1 MTESLLVE
9 NKNNVLII
17 TMNRPESR
25 NALTSEMLDSL
36 LENLTLA
43 SNDDKLKA
51 VVLTGAGSAF
61 CSGGDIKSMA
71 DTGYDQF
78 TIQEKS
84 ASLRRFMESS
94 RLLHEMSIPTIAIIP
109 GAAAGAGFSLALACD
124 LRIASDNAKFTT
136 AFVRVAFSGD
146 FGGSYY
152 LTKIVGTAK
161 ARELYYLGNVLKSN
175 EALELGIINKMVLQE
190 NLLQESENLIKYF
203 ENAPPIALRYMKK
216 NMNVAEKGDLKA
228 SLDLEALH
236 HTICGNT
243 EDHKNAAKA
252 FLDKKDPVFI
262 GR

>member
-1 MTESLLVE
+1 MTDSLLVE

-25 NALTSEMLDSL
+25 NALSSEMLDSL
-36 LENLTLA
+36 LENLILA
-43 SNDDKLKA
+43 SKNDNLKA
-51 VVLTGAGSAF
+51 LILTGAGSAF
-61 CSGGDIKSMA
+61 CSGGDIKGMA
-71 DTGYDQF
+71 DNGYDQSA
-78 TIQEKS
+78 IHEKS
-84 ASLRRFMESS
+84 VSLRRFMESS
-94 RLLHEMSIPTIAIIP
+94 RLLHEMAIPTIAIIP

-136 AFVRVAFSGD
+136 AFVRVGFSGD

-161 ARELYYLGNVLKSN
+161 ARELYYLGNILKAN
-175 EALELGIINKMVLQE
+175 EALNLGIINKLVSQD
-190 NLLQESENLIKYF
+190 NLKSESDNLIKYF
-203 ENAPPIALRYMKK
+203 NNAPPIALRYMKK
-216 NMNVAEKGDLKA
+216 NMNIAEKGDLKA
-228 SLDLEALH
+228 SLDAEALH

-252 FLDKKDPVFI
+252 FLEKKNPVFI